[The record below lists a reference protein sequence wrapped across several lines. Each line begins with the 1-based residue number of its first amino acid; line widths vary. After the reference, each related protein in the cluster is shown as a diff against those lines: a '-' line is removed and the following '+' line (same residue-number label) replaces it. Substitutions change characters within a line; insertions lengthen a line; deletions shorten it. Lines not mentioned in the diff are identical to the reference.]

1 MAQSSG
7 KSTKLNFLRVIFT
20 KFFKPL
26 GSIPTDWIDKLA
38 DLLKTILVP
47 EEFCKLL
54 PLSVGRRN
62 CP

>member
-1 MAQSSG
+1 MAQNSG
-7 KSTKLNFLRVIFT
+7 KSTNLNFLKIIFT

-47 EEFCKLL
+47 EEFCNLL
-54 PLSVGRRN
+54 P
-62 CP
+62 CQ

>member
-1 MAQSSG
+1 MVKHSLIFII
-7 KSTKLNFLRVIFT
+7 KST

-26 GSIPTDWIDKLA
+26 GSIPTDCIDKLA